1 MKEKYKNIDNL
12 FKQKFEDFNPEP
24 PAHIWD
30 NVKPNIP
37 VYPKNSL
44 FSNYFTKIV
53 ISIIAI
59 IAIFIA
65 GYFIFNPFKSSPD
78 DKILNPATDQTRT
91 LFDTNNK
98 IQDVEITEIKTE
110 DTFAETENNIK
121 TNYSENTE
129 FETFDANLSNN
140 KIPVEKTRAN
150 DDLQKNRTN
159 IPESNTDIP
168 ALNNSDDLTQSIEIE
183 EVKEEVKIEN
193 LSDNSETTALITT
206 EENKKNS
213 DNEIRKENIDNTKY
227 QNKYKFNPY
236 FSIGAYITPEF
247 IFYPDDSIPN
257 NQSYNFDLSVSYHF
271 SNYYFIQSGLGI
283 SFSND
288 DGKYTIDYER
298 YDYMGSYED
307 VYNVTFDTTPQ
318 GIIPIYH
325 TKTVD
330 VYDSVRHISISQ
342 TKNKYTYLQIP
353 LLFGYNF
360 SKNKMTYSVKGGP
373 SLSVLLF
380 DNIPDANLQDEYI
393 KIIRINQKMPI
404 RIQTNWQFLV
414 NFGFLYRF
422 SDNFSISMEPSL
434 RYYIKSA
441 YEKKYI
447 TTKHPFSVGLRTG
460 VVYKF

>member
-12 FKQKFEDFNPEP
+12 FKQKFEDFKPEP
-24 PAHIWD
+24 PGHIWD
-30 NVKPNIP
+30 NVKTNIP
-37 VYPKNSL
+37 VYPKNNIL
-44 FSNYFTKIV
+44 SNYFTKIV

-59 IAIFIA
+59 IAVFIA
-65 GYFIFNPFKSSPD
+65 GYFIFNPFESSPD
-78 DKILNPATDQTRT
+78 EKILSPTTNQTKT

-98 IQDVEITEIKTE
+98 DQVVEITEIKTE
-110 DTFAETENNIK
+110 DAFAETENNIK
-121 TNYSENTE
+121 NNYSENTE
-129 FETFDANLSNN
+129 FETFDNNLSNN
-140 KIPVEKTRAN
+140 KIPIEKTTAN
-150 DDLQKNRTN
+150 NDFQKNQTN
-159 IPESNTDIP
+159 VPESNTDV
-168 ALNNSDDLTQSIEIE
+168 LVQNNSDDLTQSIKI
-183 EVKEEVKIEN
+183 EEVKIET
-193 LSDNSETTALITT
+193 LSDNSENIALIKT
-206 EENKKNS
+206 EENNEIA
-213 DNEIRKENIDNTKY
+213 DNEIRKNDIYNTKY

-236 FSIGAYITPEF
+236 FSIGAYITPEL

-257 NQSYNFDLSVSYHF
+257 NQSYNFDVSVSYHF

-307 VYNVTFDTTPQ
+307 VYDVTFDTTPQ

-380 DNIPDANLQDEYI
+380 DNIPAANLQDEYI
-393 KIIRINQKMPI
+393 KIISINQKIPI

-414 NFGFLYRF
+414 SFGFAYRF
-422 SDNFSISMEPSL
+422 SDNFSFSMEPSL
-434 RYYIKSA
+434 RYYIRSA

>member
-1 MKEKYKNIDNL
+1 LKEKYKNINNL
-12 FKQKFEDFNPEP
+12 FEQKFEDFNPEP
-24 PAHIWD
+24 PDHIWD
-30 NVKPNIP
+30 KVKTNIP
-37 VYPKNSL
+37 VYPKNYI
-44 FSNYFTKIV
+44 FSNYFSKII
-53 ISIIAI
+53 ISIIAV
-59 IAIFIA
+59 IAVLIA
-65 GYFIFNPFKSSPD
+65 GYFIFNPFKLSQD
-78 DKILNPATDQTRT
+78 DKILNPPTDQTET
-91 LFDTNNK
+91 LLDSNNK
-98 IQDVEITEIKTE
+98 YQDVEIREIKTE
-110 DTFAETENNIK
+110 EPFAETENNIK
-121 TNYSENTE
+121 NNYSENTD

-140 KIPVEKTRAN
+140 KIPLEKTTAKV
-150 DDLQKNRTN
+150 DFQKNRTN
-159 IPESNTDIP
+159 IPESYTDV
-168 ALNNSDDLTQSIEIE
+168 LVQNNSDDLTQSIEIE
-183 EVKEEVKIEN
+183 EVKVEN
-193 LSDNSETTALITT
+193 LKDNSETTALITT
-206 EENKKNS
+206 EENNKNS
-213 DNEIRKENIDNTKY
+213 DNEILKENIDNTKY
-227 QNKYKFNPY
+227 QNKFNPY

-271 SNYYFIQSGLGI
+271 SNYYFIQTGLGI

-307 VYNVTFDTTPQ
+307 VYDVTFDTTLQ

-342 TKNKYTYLQIP
+342 TKNRYTYLQIP

-380 DNIPDANLQDEYI
+380 DNIPDANLQDEHI

-414 NFGFLYRF
+414 NFGFNYRF
-422 SDNFSISMEPSL
+422 SDKFSISMEPSL
-434 RYYIKSA
+434 RYYIKSV

-460 VVYKF
+460 VIYKF